1 MKGRTALKIIRGIQE
16 HPELL
21 LFYRQSTVKRAVHT
35 VYRGKRLET
44 WIKSHERI
52 RFKDSTV
59 IKMPDG
65 TYDLMLNKDFDRL

>member
-16 HPELL
+16 HPDLL
-21 LFYRQSTVKRAVHT
+21 LFYPQSTVKQAVHT

-44 WIKSHERI
+44 WIKSHVRI
-52 RFKDSTV
+52 RFKDSTA

-65 TYDLMLNKDFDRL
+65 TYGLMLNKDFDRL